1 MPRSRGWGKEM
12 GAVRADLEAVTLAL
26 VDCDEVM
33 PEIILRINQAI
44 RRTGLT
50 SLLEPALDDLE
61 RMASDHREAK
71 SMVGAAV
78 SKLVSGCDDAST

>member
-1 MPRSRGWGKEM
+1 MKLCQRLFCGS
-12 GAVRADLEAVTLAL
+12 
-26 VDCDEVM
+26 
-33 PEIILRINQAI
+33 I
-44 RRTGLT
+44 RRYDEQDST